1 MAYSMPIMRRK
12 SSLPFTLSLSFLEG
26 KSRGKLYKL
35 SLGVDFMLIH
45 IQRGIPLIGCIAFG
59 VLDRGTNLLQVR
71 PTSVCNINCT
81 FCSVDG
87 GSLSQQHKVFY
98 EVDLDYLLEEVA
110 KVVAVKGN
118 DVEINIDS
126 VGEPFCYPH
135 LEKLVV
141 GLRNISGIQK
151 ISIQTNGTIWKDID
165 VDVINLSFH
174 AIEPFLA
181 KKLAHSPC
189 MDIEKVKEF
198 AARYKAKGIS
208 VRLCPVWIPGVN
220 DAEMPKIIAF
230 AKKEGYLLGIQK
242 YEVYAHSRK
251 HEKVKAQSWYQFY
264 SQIKK
269 WEKEFGLSL
278 QVTAK
283 ELGIHRATRIPEV
296 FKKGER
302 VQLEVKMK
310 GWFIGQMIAVGRGR
324 CVSVQHCS
332 KKEGDLINV
341 KILEAKNNIYL
352 AE

>member
-1 MAYSMPIMRRK
+1 
-12 SSLPFTLSLSFLEG
+12 
-26 KSRGKLYKL
+26 
-35 SLGVDFMLIH
+35 MLIH
-45 IQRGIPLIGCIAFG
+45 ISRESGIPLMGTIFIGL
-59 VLDRGTNLLQVR
+59 LDRGTNLLQVR

-87 GSLSQQHKVFY
+87 GSLSQQHKFFY
-98 EVDLDYLLEEVA
+98 EVDCDYLLEEVA
-110 KVVAVKGN
+110 KVVVIKGN

-141 GLRNISGIQK
+141 GLREIHGINK
-151 ISIQTNGTIWKDID
+151 ISVQTNGTLFKDIA
-165 VDVINLSFH
+165 VDVVNLSFH
-174 AIEPFLA
+174 AVDPMLA
-181 KKLAHSPC
+181 KQLANSPC
-189 MDIEKVKEF
+189 MDIEKVKAF
-198 AARYKAKGIS
+198 GIRYKQKGVS

-220 DAEMPKIIAF
+220 DEEIPKIIAF
-230 AKKEGYLLGIQK
+230 AKEQGFLLGIQK

-251 HEKVKAQSWYQFY
+251 HEKVRAQNWYQFY

-269 WEKEFGLSL
+269 WEKEWGLSL

-283 ELGIHRATRIPEV
+283 ELGIHKAARVPEV

-302 VQLEVKMK
+302 VQLEVKAK
-310 GWFIGQMIAVGRGR
+310 GWFEGQMIAVGRGR
-324 CVSVQHCS
+324 CVSVQDCE
-332 KKEGDLINV
+332 KNEGDLLNV